1 MALDLR
7 IVIGRLLLAIG
18 VQLVA
23 YGFFSDGRGA
33 SMNMGWGGGI
43 VAAGAVFHLIAW
55 KGKAA

>member
-23 YGFFSDGRGA
+23 YGFWSEGRAA
-33 SMNMGWGGGI
+33 SMNLFWGSI
-43 VAAGAVFHLIAW
+43 IAATGVVFHLFRRL
-55 KGKAA
+55 GKTV

>member
-18 VQLVA
+18 VQLVL
-23 YGFFSDGRGA
+23 YGFFTEGHGA
-33 SMNMGWGGGI
+33 SMNRGWGGGI
-43 VAAGAVFHLIAW
+43 VAAGVIFHLIAW

>member
-1 MALDLR
+1 M
-7 IVIGRLLLAIG
+7 IGRLLLAIG

-43 VAAGAVFHLIAW
+43 VAGGLIFHLIAW